1 MKKRKWTIP
10 DFGLDR
16 HFDILPEL
24 GFGIVLSVRGTA
36 IRAHLA
42 WRGVGWWTG
51 RYLTIRTIQ
60 PTPSLPLKEREKI
73 FLSALFFKRHHSA
86 ADLRGDLLW
95 QPTP

>member
-60 PTPSLPLKEREKI
+60 LTPSFPLKEREKKK
-73 FLSALFFKRHHSA
+73 FLGPFLQAPPLSC
-86 ADLRGDLLW
+86 
-95 QPTP
+95 